1 METETKKCS
10 NCARASQPIDQFSGP
25 NGKIF
30 STCLKCREKG
40 RKNDKTEQ
48 RRENHNKLQNEKKY
62 YKTWREKKLN
72 ENPDEFRAHKNEVHR
87 EWKKNNP
94 VYMASWFRK
103 NQTSRLNAIKYSA
116 SKREIAWELDDEV
129 AKEMMVKPCVYCG
142 HLDLEVRVNGIDRM
156 DSQGPYSESNCVPCC
171 KGCNFMKCEY
181 DPLTFI
187 EKCKKIAQCTF
198 EFPDIKR
205 CSENRFSIKT

>member
-10 NCARASQPIDQFSGP
+10 NCSRAPQPLDQFSGP
-25 NGKIF
+25 NGKVF

-40 RKNDKTEQ
+40 RRNDRTEK
-48 RRENHNKLQNEKKY
+48 RHENHNKLQNEKKY

-72 ENPDEFRAHKNEVHR
+72 ENPDEFRTHNNEVHR
-87 EWKKNNP
+87 EWKKNNHEK
-94 VYMASWFRK
+94 VRTWYRTSV
-103 NQTSRLNAIKYSA
+103 NSRLNAIKHSA
-116 SKREIAWELDDEV
+116 LKREIAWELDDEV

-142 HLDLEVRVNGIDRM
+142 HLDIEVRVNGIDRM

-171 KGCNFMKCEY
+171 KDCNYMKCEY

-187 EKCKKIAQCTF
+187 DRCKKIAQCTF
-198 EFPDIKR
+198 EFPDVR
-205 CSENRFSIKT
+205 RHYQNRF